1 MHLNVNYEVEDDDP
15 QVQATAAAP
24 PADRLQRQKF
34 LEELAEEGLPVKR
47 TPRGFLQP
55 IQG

>member
-1 MHLNVNYEVEDDDP
+1 VHLNINYEVEDDDP
-15 QVQATAAAP
+15 QATAAAP
-24 PADRLQRQKF
+24 PADRLQRQKL

>member
-1 MHLNVNYEVEDDDP
+1 MRVHLNINYEVEDDDP
-15 QVQATAAAP
+15 QATAAAP
-24 PADRLQRQKF
+24 PADRLQRQKL